1 MNGPIGD
8 AASLMHRRGARRK
21 NIILCRECS
30 YLGRFPGSV
39 WGMAG
44 TLYLVAF
51 ETSCSTSRAR
61 ANAYLQSISESRWNE
76 LGDLWFLK
84 CEKGGGEIRT
94 QLALILGPSGR
105 IVVGLLA
112 GFAAWNGFADEEEVW
127 LAQNL

>member
-1 MNGPIGD
+1 MNRPIGD
-8 AASLMHRRGARRK
+8 AASSMHRGGARRE
-21 NIILCRECS
+21 NSIICRECA
-30 YLGRFPGSV
+30 YLGPIPGSG
-39 WGMAG
+39 WAMAG

-51 ETSCSTSRAR
+51 ETSCSSSRAR
-61 ANAYLQSISESRWNE
+61 ANAYLQSISESRWNQ

-94 QLALILGPSGR
+94 QLALILGQNGR

-112 GFAAWNGFADEEEVW
+112 GFAAWNGFADEEEAW